1 MCYTICYAL
10 KKKKKEHSRHTSTLT
25 EFTVEQG
32 RQSGDLNASINIMH
46 AEEKH
51 HLP

>member
-1 MCYTICYAL
+1 MLYNMLCV
-10 KKKKKEHSRHTSTLT
+10 KEKEEQSRHTSTLT

-46 AEEKH
+46 VEEKH